1 MKALAPVFFVLILL
15 LALVSAVSAQNK
27 IHNPELPKHLV
38 FQWRIETQQ
47 IHGSWSNEDF
57 SIARTEDKLVVYYG
71 EYRSLEDALAN
82 VPKLPKSVKKS
93 DVSLVPF
100 FNQRSI
106 SAQDAFVL
114 LGNHNDR
121 DVSGDIYEEAVSF
134 SVYFQTF
141 ETPQGHRLINEIDEI
156 LSFEVMPNY
165 HYAYSAGLFGSLD
178 QAEEYAK
185 VLQQKGYPYAE
196 VNKYLNGQKVAML
209 DEFQLYAYVQW
220 IN

>member
-1 MKALAPVFFVLILL
+1 MKALAPVFFVLILI

-47 IHGSWSNEDF
+47 VHGTWNNDDF
-57 SIARTEDKLVVYYG
+57 SIVRSEDDLVVYYG
-71 EYRSLEDALAN
+71 QYRSLEDALASL
-82 VPKLPKSVKKS
+82 PKLPKSVRKS

-100 FNQRSI
+100 FNQRSS

-121 DVSGDIYEEAVSF
+121 DVNGDIYEEAVSF
-134 SVYFQTF
+134 SVYFETF
-141 ETPQGHRLINEIDEI
+141 ETPQGHRLVNEIDEVI
-156 LSFEVMPNY
+156 SFEVMPNY
-165 HYAYSAGLFGSLD
+165 HYAYSVGLFGSLD
-178 QAEEYAK
+178 QAESYAEEM
-185 VLQQKGYPYAE
+185 QAKGYPFAE

-209 DEFQLYAYVQW
+209 DEFQLYAYAQW
-220 IN
+220 ID